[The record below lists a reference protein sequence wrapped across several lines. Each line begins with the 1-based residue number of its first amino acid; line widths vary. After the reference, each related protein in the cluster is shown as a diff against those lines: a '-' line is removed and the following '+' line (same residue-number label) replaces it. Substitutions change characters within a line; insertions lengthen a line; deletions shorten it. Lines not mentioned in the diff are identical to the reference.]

1 MIMAKMNEIQDFFRQ
16 HRFAMVGVSRGPQDF
31 SRALFREFRQRGYD
45 PVPVNPEA
53 REIDGQPCFAHLQDV
68 EPPVDSV
75 LLMTSPAV
83 TDTVVR
89 ECAAAGVKRVWMH
102 RGGGKGAVSA
112 DAVKFCESNGIA
124 VIPGECPF
132 MFLPDG
138 SWFHRFHGLIKKITG
153 AYPN

>member
-1 MIMAKMNEIQDFFRQ
+1 MTKMNQIQDFLGQ
-16 HRFAMVGVSRGPQDF
+16 HRFAIVGVSRAPQDF
-31 SRALFREFRQRGYD
+31 SRSVLREFRQRGYE

-53 REIDGQPCFAHLQDV
+53 REIDGLPCFAHLSDV
-68 EPPVDSV
+68 QPPVDSA

-83 TDTVVR
+83 TDAVVR
-89 ECAAAGVKRVWMH
+89 ECAAAGVTRVWMH
-102 RGGGKGAVSA
+102 RGGGQGAVSA

-132 MFLPDG
+132 MFLPGG
-138 SWFHRFHGLIKKITG
+138 SWFHRFHGVIRKITG

>member
-1 MIMAKMNEIQDFFRQ
+1 MTKMNQIQDFLGQ
-16 HRFAMVGVSRGPQDF
+16 HRFAIVGVSRAPQDF
-31 SRALFREFRQRGYD
+31 SRSVLREFRQRGYE

-53 REIDGQPCFAHLQDV
+53 REIDGLPCFAHLSDV
-68 EPPVDSV
+68 QPPVDSA

-83 TDTVVR
+83 TDAVVR
-89 ECAAAGVKRVWMH
+89 ECASAGVKRVWMH
-102 RGGGKGAVSA
+102 RGGGQGAVSA

-132 MFLPDG
+132 MFLPGG
-138 SWFHRFHGLIKKITG
+138 SWFHRFHGVIRKITG